1 MQPSNTWCARLVCIQ
16 TTLSRAL
23 RLSDVEGP
31 GPGMAPCSIE
41 GLGFLRD
48 LIALPLPAMGSKF
61 QTQFPNHR
69 YRCHPCCT
77 GILGAYQV
85 GAVHITC
92 LEPSH
97 PECSLAAT
105 SKQVKAITQIA
116 PGHPGCASE
125 TLQACFTCLPRAPFL
140 VFLCGL
146 LSGGFHPVFT
156 VAIWV
161 VPAASYQTAPER
173 FLAFYT
179 HLDASV
185 SCVF

>member
-1 MQPSNTWCARLVCIQ
+1 
-16 TTLSRAL
+16 
-23 RLSDVEGP
+23 
-31 GPGMAPCSIE
+31 MAPCSIE

-125 TLQACFTCLPRAPFL
+125 TLQACFTCLPPAPFL
-140 VFLCGL
+140 FFLCDFSQEASI
-146 LSGGFHPVFT
+146 LSSLWPSGWSQQLHIKQPRKGSWPFT
-156 VAIWV
+156 LTWMLPSLVCFKVLGKEI
-161 VPAASYQTAPER
+161 
-173 FLAFYT
+173 LAFLRFFLWMIWENISFLQCPT
-179 HLDASV
+179 
-185 SCVF
+185 